1 MIILL
6 FNIRV
11 VIAVWIL
18 YCLVIGS
25 SYTGNL
31 RAFLITPSFTDPI
44 NTLKEVVESGLE
56 WGMVMYGEEEER
68 MMAQST
74 DPVISAIWK
83 YKVEEPYRPTPPV
96 SCKWSI
102 DWYYSDIH

>member
-1 MIILL
+1 M
-6 FNIRV
+6 
-11 VIAVWIL
+11 
-18 YCLVIGS
+18 VIGS

-31 RAFLITPSFTDPI
+31 KAHLTTPTFTKPI

-68 MMAQST
+68 MMAQSK

-83 YKVEEPYRPTPPV
+83 YKVEEPYRSVPPV
-96 SCKWSI
+96 NLNVVTFLRKPLYI
-102 DWYYSDIH
+102 FRVLFEYIIHTYSY

>member
-1 MIILL
+1 MCQIDSNSNNNTLL
-6 FNIRV
+6 FRV

-31 RAFLITPSFTDPI
+31 RAFLITPTFTKPI

-68 MMAQST
+68 MMAQSK

-83 YKVEEPYRPTPPV
+83 YKIEEPYRPTPPV
-96 SCKWSI
+96 S
-102 DWYYSDIH
+102 

>member
-1 MIILL
+1 MKII
-6 FNIRV
+6 FIFRA

-31 RAFLITPSFTDPI
+31 KAHLTTPTFTQPI
-44 NTLKEVVESGLE
+44 NSLAEVIESGLE

-74 DPVISAIWK
+74 DPVISTIWK
-83 YKVEEPYRPTPPV
+83 YKIEEPYRPIPPV
-96 SCKWSI
+96 S
-102 DWYYSDIH
+102 YSKNVNL

>member
-1 MIILL
+1 MIFLL

-96 SCKWSI
+96 SCK
-102 DWYYSDIH
+102 

>member
-1 MIILL
+1 M
-6 FNIRV
+6 
-11 VIAVWIL
+11 
-18 YCLVIGS
+18 VIGA

-31 RAFLITPSFTDPI
+31 RAFLITPTLTNPI

-83 YKVEEPYRPTPPV
+83 YKVEEPYRSIPPV
-96 SCKWSI
+96 RLYCFKI
-102 DWYYSDIH
+102 